1 MMPRAPITTGT
12 VVVLSPHIH
21 STLISKSTYLL
32 SFSVILTEVLVSK
45 GTVLSMRRQV
55 LSFLFF
61 STMSGLLAAIV
72 LLLLLLLLLLFISSF
87 TVFAGVLFVHQP
99 CTNHAPG
106 ASVSDSSRSFCPY
119 TKHLPEDSGRS
130 QHADLLGP
138 CHSSSIEALDDSNY
152 HNFFPQLDLFGFYVL
167 FSHYG

>member
-1 MMPRAPITTGT
+1 MSFLMVPRAPITTGT
-12 VVVLSPHIH
+12 VVVLSPHVR
-21 STLISKSTYLL
+21 STSISKSMYLL
-32 SFSVILTEVLVSK
+32 SFSVVLTKVLVSK
-45 GTVLSMRRQV
+45 GTVLSMRSQV

-61 STMSGLLAAIV
+61 STMSGLLAAMV

-87 TVFAGVLFVHQP
+87 TVFVGVVFVHQP

-106 ASVSDSSRSFCPY
+106 ASVTDSSQSFCPY

-138 CHSSSIEALDDSNY
+138 CHSTSLLLY
-152 HNFFPQLDLFGFYVL
+152 CCY
-167 FSHYG
+167 YYYY

>member
-1 MMPRAPITTGT
+1 MVPRAPITTGT
-12 VVVLSPHIH
+12 VVVLSPHIC
-21 STLISKSTYLL
+21 STSISKSVYLL

-55 LSFLFF
+55 LSFLFL
-61 STMSGLLAAIV
+61 STMSGLLATMV
-72 LLLLLLLLLLFISSF
+72 LLLLLLLFISSF
-87 TVFAGVLFVHQP
+87 TVFAGVLFVDQP

-106 ASVSDSSRSFCPY
+106 ASVTDWSQSFCPY

-138 CHSSSIEALDDSNY
+138 CHRSSLCYFIIIIIIIIIIIVSQRNQEQEKSSQYI
-152 HNFFPQLDLFGFYVL
+152 
-167 FSHYG
+167 